1 MPLFWRFMNIFIT
14 IAIVMTT
21 AQALFVWALELE
33 AVIAAARGLEPADV
47 FPLLRAAES
56 AAAQLPYNEPPVL
69 ARPIGETRADLE
81 LFFFSVLAS
90 SSSSEPPSSLSL
102 SSSPPSSEHPNNRD
116 ASLASELS
124 GHLDR
129 ADAALRRPKGNS
141 SSDADA
147 SAGGFA
153 LYGRAVVEMLRCD
166 VAKCDYRSSPG
177 GGNVARSLRAFQEAW
192 ASADGTAWRV
202 ERVRR
207 WCGLLGSDAC
217 G

>member
-1 MPLFWRFMNIFIT
+1 MNIFIT

-102 SSSPPSSEHPNNRD
+102 STSPPSSEHPNNRD

-141 SSDADA
+141 SSDADADA

-207 WCGLLGSDAC
+207 WCGLLGSGAC